1 MPSFGRRVDGPT
13 GRRRTIREEVVLAAS
28 AQSMRS
34 SRPVVVSDV
43 SPTGAKLV
51 GRNLGS
57 LDPEV
62 LISVG
67 EVGVFAN
74 VAWTVRDECGV
85 TFDERLTPDTMELIK
100 REGRWAKVMGV
111 SPD

>member
-1 MPSFGRRVDGPT
+1 MPSFGRRVDGPA

-28 AQSMRS
+28 AQSLRS

-51 GRNLGS
+51 GRNLVS

-67 EVGVFAN
+67 EIGVFAN
-74 VAWTVRDECGV
+74 VAWVVRDECGV
-85 TFDERLTPDTMELIK
+85 TFDEPLTPDMMEVVK
-100 REGRWAKVMGV
+100 REGGWAKVMGV